1 MPNAF
6 PFSLSPFDCLDP
18 DERRQVRGSVDIAYF
33 PQQAVILEP
42 GATPSHLFV
51 IVKGYVQQ
59 MDDGEVVATLGPDDC
74 FDGRS
79 LVAGRVS
86 SRFVAA
92 QEVVAYQLAR
102 QTVIE
107 LIASNAT
114 FGALLFADLGH
125 KLSVL
130 AERQQPRELP
140 SLSLSRVGEAF
151 LRPVH
156 SVDAATDILSVVRLM
171 REQRTSSVVVLDAV
185 GGRKGIFSRTLLQQA
200 ILDGRPLQ
208 TMPVG
213 DWARYPLIEIRSTE
227 LLGDA
232 MATMLRHRIHRLVVE
247 EGGQMLGVLEAL
259 DLLSYLSNQSHIVT
273 LQIEQ
278 ARDLDSLASAAA
290 QITKVIALL
299 FRSGSRVE
307 LIARLV
313 QQLNARL
320 FERAW
325 QLIAPP
331 DLVANSCLFV
341 MGSEGRGEQ
350 LLKTDQ
356 DNGLVL
362 RDGYMPTVD
371 VAQVCQQ
378 FSAALADFGYPP
390 CPGNI
395 MVSNPA
401 WCQSADD
408 FSQAVRFW
416 LMAASQDGLMSLA
429 IFLDA
434 RAVCGDRTLLEQVR
448 TAVYDMTTDNDAM
461 LARFAAA
468 INAFGSS
475 GAWWAHLPFLGDPG
489 KDALDIKK
497 NGTFPLVH
505 GVRSLA
511 LVHRIRATS
520 TVERVNALVEAGR
533 LPQKLAHDLIDSL
546 HFFMGLKLKTGL
558 QRLETGQSASDE
570 IHLDKLSSLD
580 RDLLKDTLGVV
591 KQFKALLNLRFHL
604 EAA

>member
-59 MDDGEVVATLGPDDC
+59 MDEGEVVATLGPDDC

-79 LVAGRVS
+79 LVAGCVS

-185 GGRKGIFSRTLLQQA
+185 SGRKGIFSRTLLQQA

-227 LLGDA
+227 L
-232 MATMLRHRIHRLVVE
+232 
-247 EGGQMLGVLEAL
+247 LGVLEAL

-356 DNGLVL
+356 DNGLIL
-362 RDGYMPTVD
+362 RDGYEPPAD
-371 VAQVCQQ
+371 LPAICER
-378 FSAALADFGYPP
+378 FSAALGVFGYPP
-390 CPGNI
+390 CPGGI
-395 MVSNPA
+395 MLSNPA
-401 WCQSADD
+401 WRRTVQD
-408 FSQAVRFW
+408 FAATLREWVWQPGGDN
-416 LMAASQDGLMSLA
+416 LMHLA
-429 IFLDA
+429 IFMDA
-434 RAVCGDRTLLEQVR
+434 HAVAGDAALLAQVSDSLHQL
-448 TAVYDMTTDNDAM
+448 ATDNDA
-461 LARFAAA
+461 LLGRFAAA
-468 INAFGSS
+468 IDAFE
-475 GAWWAHLPFLGDPG
+475 AHAGWLSKLFSLGETPPP
-489 KDALDIKK
+489 LHLKK
-497 NGTFPLVH
+497 AGLFPLVH

-511 LVHRIRATS
+511 LAHQVRATY
-520 TVERVNALVEAGR
+520 TAARVQALVGLGALSLGEGEDLAEA
-533 LPQKLAHDLIDSL
+533 L
-546 HFFMGLKLKTGL
+546 HVFMALKLKAGL
-558 QRLETGQSASDE
+558 AEQEQSRPVSGTVVVQQ
-570 IHLDKLSSLD
+570 LSSLD
-580 RDLLKDTLGVV
+580 RDLLKDALGVV
-591 KQFKALLNLRFHL
+591 KRFQQLLRTRFHL
-604 EAA
+604 GAL